1 MSYKDYFNKMKEMY
15 IDLMKNGYK
24 LHEIDEMDINRFFAL
39 VDHQHEEE
47 NKLVPAYKIFGVTL

>member
-1 MSYKDYFNKMKEMY
+1 MKEMY